1 MPPPPIVG
9 NASCTGDFTTN
20 IVAIDSNPLTL
31 TGVNLNSPGGIAVG
45 VATGGV
51 NPISIVANDIFINNT
66 GSGGIFTN
74 TGLGIAAGGGGD
86 ATITTN
92 NTTVNVAGPAGGGWA
107 IMPRYCITQT

>member
-51 NPISIVANDIFINNT
+51 NPISIVANGVTINNT
-66 GSGGIFTN
+66 GSGGIIAN
-74 TGLGIAAGGGGD
+74 TGLAITGRVD
-86 ATITTN
+86 TTITTN
-92 NTTVNVAGPAGGGWA
+92 DTTINVAGPAGGGWA